1 MKLFEEGKEN
11 SEKLTIFNRFEK
23 RIYIPIPD
31 YEARLDMI
39 KKNIQ
44 DTPHMISEKEFQN
57 LAKKADGYSGSD
69 ISILVRDA
77 AFEPL
82 RKSQKANTF
91 CKMVEKGKTFYVPVL
106 ESEKQNY
113 KSSNLVKLTLEKIS
127 SDQLKVPDITYVN
140 FNLKL
145 KFI

>member
-1 MKLFEEGKEN
+1 
-11 SEKLTIFNRFEK
+11 
-23 RIYIPIPD
+23 
-31 YEARLDMI
+31 
-39 KKNIQ
+39 
-44 DTPHMISEKEFQN
+44 MISEKEFQN
-57 LAKKADGYSGSD
+57 IAKKADGYSGSD

-91 CKMVEKGKTFYVPVL
+91 CKIVEKGKTFYIPVL

-113 KSSNLVKLTLEKIS
+113 KSSNLVKMTLEKIS

-145 KFI
+145 HFI